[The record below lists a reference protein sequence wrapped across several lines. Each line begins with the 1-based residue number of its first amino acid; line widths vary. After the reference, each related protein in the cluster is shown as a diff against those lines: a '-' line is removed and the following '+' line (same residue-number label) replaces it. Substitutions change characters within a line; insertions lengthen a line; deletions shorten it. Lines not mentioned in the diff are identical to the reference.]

1 MSREILLVNCYRE
14 RAAEKIAGYRAWLE
28 QAAAAASG
36 EKFVVREALA
46 GQAWPGSRESAAVI
60 LSGSQ
65 KMVGDGEVEPS
76 LLEFL
81 AANRKPLLGVCYGHQ
96 ALAAAFGAWVR
107 RDLASH
113 LGEETV
119 RIAAGGGIFSGF
131 PASFPMHESHEE
143 IVVRDPALKRNFA
156 LLAESGS
163 GLVEAIA
170 HRERPLFGVQFH
182 PERSGEL
189 GVRLL
194 ANFLRIAQ
202 HEAANYRDA

>member
-1 MSREILLVNCYRE
+1 MVSVKTKRRVCAIDLG
-14 RAAEKIAGYRAWLE
+14 K
-28 QAAAAASG
+28 
-36 EKFVVREALA
+36 VRVGVAVSDELGLMAHPRPAL
-46 GQAWPGSRESAAVI
+46 
-60 LSGSQ
+60 
-65 KMVGDGEVEPS
+65 DGT
-76 LLEFL
+76 
-81 AANRKPLLGVCYGHQ
+81 NRKPLLGVCYGHQ

>member
-1 MSREILLVNCYRE
+1 MRRELLLVNCYRE
-14 RAAEKIAGYRAWLE
+14 GAAEKIAGYRAWLE
-28 QAAAAASG
+28 QAFAASR
-36 EKFVVREALA
+36 EKFAVREALA
-46 GQAWPGSRESAAVI
+46 SRAWPGSGEYAAVI

-65 KMVGDGEVEPS
+65 KMVGAGEVEPS

-81 AANRKPLLGVCYGHQ
+81 AASRKPLLGVCYGHQ
-96 ALAAAFGAWVR
+96 ALAAAFGACVR

-119 RIAAGGGIFSGF
+119 RVAAGGGIFSGF
-131 PASFPMHESHEE
+131 PACFPMHESHEE
-143 IVVRDPALKRNFA
+143 IVARDPALERNFT

-170 HRERPLFGVQFH
+170 HKEWPLFGVQFH

-189 GVRLL
+189 GVKLL
-194 ANFLRIAQ
+194 ANFLRIVQ